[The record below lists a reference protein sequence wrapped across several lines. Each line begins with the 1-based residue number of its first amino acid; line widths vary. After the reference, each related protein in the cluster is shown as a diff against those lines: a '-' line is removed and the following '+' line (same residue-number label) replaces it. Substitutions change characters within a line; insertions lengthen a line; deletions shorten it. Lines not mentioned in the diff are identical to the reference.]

1 MNHEH
6 SFDVKRFENRNGV
19 RSWRVSGWLHGVRIR
34 KNFKSKEEAAG
45 EKAAL
50 EIKAEQDTSGLR
62 SITTRLT
69 AEQAR
74 EAEAVFQ
81 RLEGRD
87 RSLAFYVDFALATYR
102 DPIHDRPISDA
113 TKDYLALR
121 ALDESQGNLSHRQTR
136 SFGLELRALESAF
149 RGKAVSELTPDALTA
164 FLKRGLP
171 SKKTY
176 NNRRGLVGPFLKHC
190 VLKDWIATSP
200 IDKVPH
206 FRGVGHRRG
215 SAPTLSAAQCAEI
228 MDWAENER
236 QGALVPFIVLCLF
249 AGIRPDPYVG
259 EISKLEPKHVR
270 LDTGVILIEP
280 EISKV
285 RMKRAVAIQPNLAAW
300 LTAYPLDRYS
310 IMPRGFRRLR
320 LKFRKRFDLSHDIL
334 RHTFVSMFVA
344 KFRSLGEAA
353 LQAGNSESIIRKH
366 YLDLKSPAEA
376 EQFFNIRPRAGQR
389 VVAFPLAV

>member
-1 MNHEH
+1 
-6 SFDVKRFENRNGV
+6 V

-62 SITTRLT
+62 SIMTRLT

-113 TKDYLALR
+113 TKDCLALR

-149 RGKAVSELTPDALTA
+149 RGKTVSELTPDALTA

-236 QGALVPFIVLCLF
+236 QGVLVPFIALCLF

-300 LTAYPLDRYS
+300 LTAYPLDRYP

-320 LKFRKRFDLSHDIL
+320 LKFRKRFTLSHDIL

-344 KFRSLGEAA
+344 KFRSMGEAA

-376 EQFFNIRPRAGQR
+376 EAFFNIRPRAGR
-389 VVAFPLAV
+389 SVIAFPLAV

>member
-1 MNHEH
+1 MNHERL
-6 SFDVKRFENRNGV
+6 FDVSRFENRNGV
-19 RSWRVSGWLHGVRIR
+19 ISWRVSGWLHGVRIR

-50 EIKAEQDTSGLR
+50 EIKAAQDTSGLR
-62 SITTRLT
+62 SIMTRLT
-69 AEQAR
+69 AEQAC
-74 EAEAVFQ
+74 EAEAVFR

-87 RSLAFYVDFALATYR
+87 RSLAFYVDFALATYS
-102 DPIHDRPISDA
+102 DPIHDPTIAGA

-121 ALDESQGNLSHRQTR
+121 ASDESQGNLSHRQTR

-149 RGKAVSELTPDALTA
+149 RGKTVSQLTPNALVA

-176 NNRRGLVGPFLKHC
+176 NNRRGLVGPFFKHC
-190 VLKDWIATSP
+190 VLKDWIAANP

-228 MDWAENER
+228 MEWAETER
-236 QGALVPFIVLCLF
+236 LGALVPFIALCLF

-280 EISKV
+280 EVSKV

-300 LTAYPLDRYS
+300 LAAYPLDRYP

-320 LKFRKRFDLSHDIL
+320 LRFRKRFNLSHDIL
-334 RHTFVSMFVA
+334 RHIFVSMFVA
-344 KFRSLGEAA
+344 KFRSMGEAA

-376 EQFFNIRPRAGQR
+376 EEFFNIRPRSGQPI
-389 VVAFPLAV
+389 VAFSLAV